1 MTALSRVHQARN
13 EDEMRQYLTFRL
25 HDEFYGIDILRVRE
39 IIEYGKVTR
48 VPRMPDCVRGIIN
61 LRGSVV
67 PVLDL
72 GKRFTRKTTQVTPK
86 TCIVIAEIEEDGGI
100 VEIGVI
106 VDAVNE
112 VSDIEDADTEAPP
125 SFGGRIRQDFIQK
138 IGKLEDHF
146 VIILN
151 VDKVLDIDEL
161 SALQTGL
168 MSEEAAA
175 AA

>member
-1 MTALSRVHQARN
+1 MTDSTREDQGRN
-13 EDEMRQYLTFRL
+13 EDDMRQYLTFRL
-25 HDEFYGIDILRVRE
+25 HDELYGIDILRVRE
-39 IIEYGKVTR
+39 IIEYGKVTP

-72 GKRFTRKTTQVTPK
+72 GKRFTKVATEVTPK

-112 VSDIEDADTEAPP
+112 VSDIDDDDTEAPP

-146 VIILN
+146 VIVLN

-161 SALQTGL
+161 SALQSGL
-168 MSEEAAA
+168 MRNEAAA
-175 AA
+175 A